1 MSTIPNLRNITFGPG
16 FKDFDKY
23 FVGFDDQILKM
34 SKMNEEFT
42 KHIPNYP
49 PYNIKKV
56 SDNKYVIEIAVAG
69 FSKQELEVTM
79 EDSVLTVSGNL
90 DVNDQITDSVTQYIH
105 KGISERAF
113 TRKFTLAD
121 SVEIKNAEYIN
132 GMLKIWLDR
141 MIPLSKST
149 KIDIKDKSNA

>member
-1 MSTIPNLRNITFGPG
+1 MSNLGNIVFGPG

-23 FVGFDDQILKM
+23 FVGFDEQIGKM
-34 SKMNEEFT
+34 AKMNEDFT

-56 SDNKYVIEIAVAG
+56 DDNKYVIEIAAAG
-69 FSKQELEVTM
+69 FTKQELEVTM
-79 EDSVLTVSGNL
+79 DDSVLTVSGTL
-90 DVNDQITDSVTQYIH
+90 SVNDQITDSVTQYIH

-121 SVEIKNAEYIN
+121 AVEVKNAEYIN

-141 MIPLSKST
+141 LIPAPRST

>member
-1 MSTIPNLRNITFGPG
+1 MSTIPNLGNIVFGPG

-34 SKMNEEFT
+34 SKMNEEIT

-79 EDSVLTVSGNL
+79 DDSVLTVSGNL
-90 DVNDQITDSVTQYIH
+90 SVNDQITDSVTQYLH

-141 MIPLSKST
+141 LIPTSKST

>member
-1 MSTIPNLRNITFGPG
+1 MNANTLGNIVFGPG

-34 SKMNEEFT
+34 SKMNEEIS

-56 SDNKYVIEIAVAG
+56 DDNKYVIEIAVAG

-79 EDSVLTVSGNL
+79 DDSVLTVSGSL
-90 DVNDQITDSVTQYIH
+90 SVNDQITDSVTQYLH

-121 SVEIKNAEYIN
+121 AVEVKNAEYIN

-141 MIPLSKST
+141 LIPASRST

>member
-1 MSTIPNLRNITFGPG
+1 MSTLPTLGSIVFGPG

-23 FVGFDDQILKM
+23 FVGFDDQISKFAKM
-34 SKMNEEFT
+34 SEDAT

-56 SDNKYVIEIAVAG
+56 DDKKYVIEMAVAG
-69 FSKQELEVTM
+69 FSKQELELTL
-79 EDSVLTVSGNL
+79 DDGVLTVSGNL
-90 DVNDQITDSVTQYIH
+90 AVNDQITDAVTQYLH

-121 SVEIKNAEYIN
+121 NVEIKNAEYIN

-141 MIPLSKST
+141 LVPMSSSK
-149 KIDIKDKSNA
+149 KIDIKDKSND